1 MSKKVCPRLKKRGA
15 CAEHLNGRCPYKH
28 PPQPKVSPNW
38 RRRNYRTKLCRNF
51 PNCPYGDNC
60 NFLHPAQPAA
70 QPRPRTTRKGM
81 GRPPQR
87 RAASSNPPQTTF
99 EMLLAAERRF
109 HVEREHAA
117 EVQPT
122 PEACVPAGC
131 EFMRG
136 GAVAA
141 SAPPTP
147 EMPVAVPVTTEQ
159 MEYPPPGIMLASA
172 APFAP
177 AVVPVAPPP
186 AASAAS
192 AAAAENE
199 WLDDWLGGI
208 GIRSEATVSELSKIF
223 QDAEIDTPGQFAL
236 LFGDWIKNGKP
247 RARTNPVKELQ
258 ECIFCATGEELKR
271 GVVGKLLTAMRGDAQ
286 IQNLLA
292 GYE

>member
-1 MSKKVCPRLKKRGA
+1 
-15 CAEHLNGRCPYKH
+15 
-28 PPQPKVSPNW
+28 
-38 RRRNYRTKLCRNF
+38 
-51 PNCPYGDNC
+51 
-60 NFLHPAQPAA
+60 
-70 QPRPRTTRKGM
+70 M
-81 GRPPQR
+81 GRAPKN
-87 RAASSNPPQTTF
+87 RAASSNPPLTTF

-109 HVEREHAA
+109 HAEREHAA

-136 GAVAA
+136 GAVPA
-141 SAPPTP
+141 SAPFTP
-147 EMPVAVPVTTEQ
+147 EMPVGVPVTSEQ
-159 MEYPPPGIMLASA
+159 MENPLPGVMVASA

-177 AVVPVAPPP
+177 AVVPGVSATAP
-186 AASAAS
+186 AAF
-192 AAAAENE
+192 AEDE
-199 WLDDWLGGI
+199 WLDEWLGGI

-223 QDAEIDTPGQFAL
+223 QDAEIDTPKQFAL
-236 LFGDWIKNGKP
+236 LFGDWIKKGKP

-258 ECIFCATGEELKR
+258 ECICDATGAELKR